1 MAEKQDLN
9 QEQFNEFLTYVAQE
23 QKIKSAGELVSDTL
37 TGKGPLMEILRQK
50 NPLIKKYMTT
60 GSIFINRLLLDKT
73 DFNLSNDDKKLLIE
87 VGAFGNLDPR
97 SGFKLNTNDK
107 KIAQIVE
114 NNAKDL
120 AEKKETL
127 SSTNYEVYRAKQ
139 RQKLVDDVLQAKVKN
154 VVFDNEMPT
163 LDFYSRDKS
172 KPFSNFLQKE
182 LNMQSGYGFN
192 PEIPEYA
199 ANIVGQEYIP
209 ASNQERF
216 NIIPESKGEVY
227 TTPER
232 KIDRLES
239 FIPDKESGYLSG
251 PEGIYYNPETEQFLR
266 QQPVYGP
273 KQELQGYQ
281 YDPRLKDILST
292 AVGESYGSQFKQGG
306 NTNMDIKQ
314 QTKNVA
320 AQGRFGDSMLL
331 HVNPAEV
338 KGLASAMP
346 ITTNP
351 ETGQPEAFL
360 PFLAPMLGSLIA
372 PTILAGTGLSAAAM
386 AGIGAGLGTYAQ
398 TGGSGSKAL
407 ISGLTAGLGTK
418 ALEGVA
424 NPGLDTAIADA
435 QVKAGIGTP
444 VDPSFVG
451 PMPTPAP
458 TTLASQQAAEQAVR
472 QTVGGPVSSLQKI
485 FNPGLDEGIKSLGS
499 AAMTPTGMLAGTTAG
514 TGAVMQ
520 SQEEFERQMAQMQLD
535 EEERKKRMYEMYP
548 EQIPVASGGKTGY
561 QRGGMSF
568 YPTFDPMM
576 NMNFNP
582 VQNINSTTTR
592 QTRQI
597 NPGFMAGFS
606 PEYRYFRGDDP
617 KRYLTR
623 YAGNIEDS
631 SNPQTFGFQPPV
643 QPLSPRQFI
652 NEGRYMPPPRFGG
665 YGNPFMQT
673 PSYRSFYG
681 NPQMGGMINPYAR
694 FRQQPIQPYFA
705 PPPIYTPPPPP
716 LPPKD
721 DLPPPDIPPPDDNI
735 GRKGTP
741 RNITPIIPPDDF
753 VTSGPVRGGMNREIP
768 VPITT
773 PPPTI
778 TIPIEGGA
786 DVKIPDFSKINTP
799 ITPPMIKGLEDRDAM
814 RQEMSIDRGS
824 MINENPV
831 TFTPP
836 IAPPSVTS
844 PSITPPTPAAPA
856 NTPMQKPMSIGGPG
870 GGRNN
875 MFGRSMLFSE
885 GEDTNKEL
893 PNEGLKALA
902 KTEKGR
908 EAVEAMGYQEGGPT
922 DMMQD
927 PITQEVIQFILG
939 ETDNNEIINEFI
951 IKYGQEQLIM
961 LRDMILKQAAGNPD
975 VQTEGLIEGV
985 GNSGMADD
993 LPMNIGNKPIAAV
1006 SQDEYI
1012 IPADVVSMLGDGSS
1026 DAGSKQLD
1034 GMLDRVRMAKTGGK
1048 TQAPP
1053 LNPEEVLPA

>member
-1 MAEKQDLN
+1 
-9 QEQFNEFLTYVAQE
+9 
-23 QKIKSAGELVSDTL
+23 
-37 TGKGPLMEILRQK
+37 
-50 NPLIKKYMTT
+50 
-60 GSIFINRLLLDKT
+60 
-73 DFNLSNDDKKLLIE
+73 
-87 VGAFGNLDPR
+87 
-97 SGFKLNTNDK
+97 
-107 KIAQIVE
+107 
-114 NNAKDL
+114 
-120 AEKKETL
+120 
-127 SSTNYEVYRAKQ
+127 
-139 RQKLVDDVLQAKVKN
+139 
-154 VVFDNEMPT
+154 
-163 LDFYSRDKS
+163 
-172 KPFSNFLQKE
+172 
-182 LNMQSGYGFN
+182 
-192 PEIPEYA
+192 
-199 ANIVGQEYIP
+199 
-209 ASNQERF
+209 
-216 NIIPESKGEVY
+216 
-227 TTPER
+227 
-232 KIDRLES
+232 
-239 FIPDKESGYLSG
+239 
-251 PEGIYYNPETEQFLR
+251 
-266 QQPVYGP
+266 
-273 KQELQGYQ
+273 
-281 YDPRLKDILST
+281 
-292 AVGESYGSQFKQGG
+292 
-306 NTNMDIKQ
+306 MDIKQ

-346 ITTNP
+346 ITINP
-351 ETGQPEAFL
+351 DTGQPEAFL

-386 AGIGAGLGTYAQ
+386 AGIGAGLATYVQ

-407 ISGLTAGLGTK
+407 ISGLTAGMGTK

-435 QVKAGIGTP
+435 QVTAGIGTP
-444 VDPSFVG
+444 VDPSLVG
-451 PMPTPAP
+451 PVIPPTSFAQTPP
-458 TTLASQQAAEQAVR
+458 TTLAGQQAAEQAVR
-472 QTVGGPVSSLQKI
+472 QSVGGPGASLQKI
-485 FNPGLDEGIKSLGS
+485 FSPGLDEGVKALGS
-499 AAMTPTGMLAGTTAG
+499 AAMTPTGMLAGTAAG
-514 TGAVMQ
+514 TGAVIQ
-520 SQEEFERQMAQMQLD
+520 SQEEFERQMAELALE

-582 VQNINSTTTR
+582 VQNINPTTTR

-623 YAGNIEDS
+623 YAGNIKDS
-631 SNPQTFGFQPPV
+631 SNPQTYGFQPPV

-665 YGNPFMQT
+665 YGNPFMQA

-694 FRQQPIQPYFA
+694 FTQQPIQPYFA

-716 LPPKD
+716 PPPKD

-735 GRKGTP
+735 GRKGTT
-741 RNITPIIPPDDF
+741 RNIIPTSSQDEF
-753 VTSGPVRGGMNREIP
+753 VTKGPVRGGMNRENP

-799 ITPPMIKGLEDRDAM
+799 ITSPMIKGLEDRDAM
-814 RQEMSIDRGS
+814 RQERPLGSFENPLFTQIGVGLTGTPIEERNKRLLRPIEIPKGSDEMSIDRVAPTDDMVRLPGLPLQA
-824 MINENPV
+824 NPAPI
-831 TFTPP
+831 TTPP
-836 IAPPSVTS
+836 PTL
-844 PSITPPTPAAPA
+844 PTPAAPA

-870 GGRNN
+870 GSKND
-875 MFGRSMLFSE
+875 MFRFVKPTAMFAE
-885 GEDTNKEL
+885 GKNTDKEL

-902 KTEKGR
+902 KTEKGKKV
-908 EAVEAMGYQEGGPT
+908 VEAMGYQEGGPT

-951 IKYGQEQLIM
+951 IKYGQEQLMM

-993 LPMNIGNKPIAAV
+993 LPMNIGSKPIAAV

-1053 LNPEEVLPA
+1053 LNPNKVLPA